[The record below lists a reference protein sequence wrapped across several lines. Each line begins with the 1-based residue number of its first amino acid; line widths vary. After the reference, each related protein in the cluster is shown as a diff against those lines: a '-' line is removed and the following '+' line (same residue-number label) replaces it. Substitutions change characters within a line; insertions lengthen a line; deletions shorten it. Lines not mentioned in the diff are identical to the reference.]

1 MLCGVNAHVKNGIAE
16 RMMRHLPEQA
26 RVVLQN
32 GSNIIITF
40 GNTFTFTNLTQS
52 KMLSFL

>member
-1 MLCGVNAHVKNGIAE
+1 VNAHFKNGIAE

-26 RVVLQN
+26 RIVLQN
-32 GSNIIITF
+32 DSNIIITF